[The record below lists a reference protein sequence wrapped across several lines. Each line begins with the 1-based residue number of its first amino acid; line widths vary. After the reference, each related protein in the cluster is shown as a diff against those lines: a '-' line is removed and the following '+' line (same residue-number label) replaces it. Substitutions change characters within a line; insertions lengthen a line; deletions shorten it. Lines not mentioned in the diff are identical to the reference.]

1 MIYSSI
7 VITIV
12 ALYGTWLNANQKRA
26 CFYWW
31 IASNSGWA
39 IYNLMIGQY
48 ALAGLF
54 AVYLILAIKGL
65 MTWK

>member
-1 MIYSSI
+1 MIVSSI
-7 VITIV
+7 LLTIL
-12 ALYGTWLNANQKRA
+12 ALCGTWLNANQKRSG
-26 CFYWW
+26 FYWW
-31 IASNSGWA
+31 IASNSGWS
-39 IYNLMIGQY
+39 IYNLIIGQY